1 MALNIKNPEA
11 HALANE
17 LAELTGM
24 SITAAG
30 IEALRQQVAHY
41 QQAPKEQQ
49 RLADELML
57 IRQRCA
63 AHLQQPAKSTEHGDL
78 LYGKI
83 GLPV

>member
-24 SITAAG
+24 SITAAV

-57 IRQRCA
+57 IGQRCA